1 MSFPKRINRRQ
12 FLGQTAAVTAATAA
26 ASSFP
31 LGALAQ
37 HAPLGD
43 IVKRYIPGTHEA
55 LPVVGIGAPDVFIQ
69 YREEGGKDLSHQ
81 VLQAMID
88 MGGRLCDTP
97 AFFQPDTPDPVF
109 GEIMNDMGGIQ
120 DDLFLTTK
128 ISLPNSEPG
137 RAAGIADAER
147 AFSYLQK
154 DPIDMMFV
162 HNMHDMEHKYPIVQ
176 EYKAEGR
183 ARYIGVSRTR
193 TTDFTDLK
201 NFMIKEEPDV
211 VLLGYSIYQ
220 QGPAEQEV
228 MAIAQDLGIA
238 MIAVEAFKAG
248 EDGALFSKV
257 AGMEV
262 PDFAK
267 ELGIETWAQYS
278 LKWILGDPAMTAVVT
293 ETSRP
298 HHVIDNMTAAFGEYP
313 DQATRKRMSDFLL
326 ALG

>member
-1 MSFPKRINRRQ
+1 MGRRQ
-12 FLGQTAAVTAATAA
+12 FLGQTAAAAA
-26 ASSFP
+26 ASTLP

-37 HAPLGD
+37 HAPRGD

-55 LPVVGIGAPDVFIQ
+55 LPVVGLGAPDVFIK
-69 YREEGGKDLSHQ
+69 YREEGGKALSQ
-81 VLQAMID
+81 QILQEMID

-97 AFFQPDTPDPVF
+97 ARFNANGPDPVF
-109 GEIMNDMGGIQ
+109 GEIMNDLGGIQ
-120 DDLFLTTK
+120 NDLFLTTK
-128 ISLPNSEPG
+128 ISLPNSAPG
-137 RAAGIADAER
+137 RAGGLADAER
-147 AFSYLQK
+147 ALRYLGK

-162 HNMHDMEHKYPIVQ
+162 HNMNDMENKYPILR

-193 TTDFTDLK
+193 TTDFTELK
-201 NFMIKEEPDV
+201 NFMINEQPDV

-220 QGPAEQEV
+220 QGPAEQDV

-257 AGMEV
+257 AGVEV

-278 LKWILGDPAMTAVVT
+278 LKWILGDPSMTAVVT

-298 HHVIDNMTAAFGEYP
+298 HHVVDNMTAAFGEYP
-313 DQATRKRMSDFLL
+313 DQTMRKRMSDFLL

>member
-1 MSFPKRINRRQ
+1 MSILKTTSRRQ
-12 FLGQTAAVTAATAA
+12 FLGQSAAAAAV
-26 ASSFP
+26 SSLP

-37 HAPLGD
+37 HAPMGD

-55 LPVVGIGAPDVFIQ
+55 LPVVGVGAPDVFIS
-69 YREEGGKDLSHQ
+69 YREEGGKELSQQ

-97 AFFQPDTPDPVF
+97 ASFRDDMPDPVF
-109 GEIMNDMGGIQ
+109 GEMMDDMGGIQ
-120 DDLFLTTK
+120 DELFLTTK
-128 ISLPNSEPG
+128 ISLPHSATG

-147 AFSYLQK
+147 AFRYLDK

-162 HNMHDMEHKYPIVQ
+162 HNMHDMEHKYPIVKD
-176 EYKAEGR
+176 YKAEGR

-193 TTDFTDLK
+193 TTDFTELRE
-201 NFMIKEEPDV
+201 FMINEEPDV

-228 MAIAQDLGIA
+228 MAVARDLGIA

-248 EDGALFSKV
+248 EDGALFGKV
-257 AGMEV
+257 AGVEV

-267 ELGIETWAQYS
+267 EYGIETWAQFS
-278 LKWILGDPAMTAVVT
+278 LKWILGDPAITAVVT

-298 HHVIDNMTAAFGEYP
+298 HHVVDNMTAAFGEYP
-313 DQATRKRMSDFLL
+313 DQATRKKMSDFLL